1 MAEDQGYVIKKVG
14 FTISPPLR
22 VCHHQHPSWC
32 LPQAQIVLINCVY
45 CMFDWSE
52 TEAGFQIFSS
62 LVSTYVV
69 CERLSVM
76 HGPAGVVEILVQI
89 LPEYP
94 LFWSTVSE
102 YPLPKMKIVRE
113 SKSEHFRIPPSQKW
127 KLSESPNLSIS
138 EYPPPKNENCQR
150 AQIREFQNTPL
161 LKMKIVRESK
171 SESFRIPPS
180 WKWKLSESPNP
191 RVSEY
196 PPWNE
201 NCQRVQI
208 WEFQNTPPTPP
219 PENENC
225 QRVQIWE
232 FQNTLPKNE
241 NCQRV
246 QIWEFQN
253 NPPPPKMKIVRE
265 SKSESFRIPPSPKS
279 EKLQISNFRIV

>member
-1 MAEDQGYVIKKVG
+1 MAEDQGYVIKEVG

-45 CMFDWSE
+45 CMFDRSE
-52 TEAGFQIFSS
+52 TEAGFQMFSS

-76 HGPAGVVEILVQI
+76 HEPAGVVEILVQI

-102 YPLPKMKIVRE
+102 YPPR
-113 SKSEHFRIPPSQKW
+113 
-127 KLSESPNLSIS
+127 
-138 EYPPPKNENCQR
+138 
-150 AQIREFQNTPL
+150 
-161 LKMKIVRESK
+161 
-171 SESFRIPPS
+171 
-180 WKWKLSESPNP
+180 KWKLSESPNP

-196 PPWNE
+196 PPKWKLSESPNPRVSEYPLPENE
-201 NCQRVQI
+201 IVR
-208 WEFQNTPPTPP
+208 ESKSESFRTP

-232 FQNTLPKNE
+232 FQNTPPQKWKLSESPNL
-241 NCQRV
+241 RV
-246 QIWEFQN
+246 SEY
-253 NPPPPKMKIVRE
+253 PPPQNWK
-265 SKSESFRIPPSPKS
+265 
-279 EKLQISNFRIV
+279 NFRFQTSE